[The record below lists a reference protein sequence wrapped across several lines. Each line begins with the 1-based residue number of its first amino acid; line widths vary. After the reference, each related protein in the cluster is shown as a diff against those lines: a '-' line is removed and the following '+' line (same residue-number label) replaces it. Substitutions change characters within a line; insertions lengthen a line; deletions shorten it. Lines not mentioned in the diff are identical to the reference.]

1 MGAKRTL
8 SLNGFGAGGLTWEGD
23 ALTLRRSTATQ
34 GRTSVAVKKAPAK
47 KSAAKKAPAKKAAV
61 KAPAKKAPAKKAPA
75 KKAAVKAPAK
85 KVVKK
90 APAKKSAAKK
100 APAKK
105 APAKKA
111 PAKKAPA
118 KKAPAKKAPAKK
130 APAKK
135 APAKKAP
142 AKKAPAKKAAVK
154 APAPKAPAK
163 KAAPV
168 KKAEVAPVVAPRPNR
183 LPAIPKE
190 PKKIK
195 YPFDAKFL
203 DAQRLHLLEER
214 RRLVHDAETLT
225 AEANSLAELREP
237 GDVQF
242 DEESGEGDTL
252 AVERERDLA
261 LSAQFLDQ
269 VDEIDRAMAKIGQGT
284 YGICEISGLAIPK
297 ERLRAIPWCR
307 ERVEYKVGNFRR

>member
-1 MGAKRTL
+1 
-8 SLNGFGAGGLTWEGD
+8 
-23 ALTLRRSTATQ
+23 
-34 GRTSVAVKKAPAK
+34 VAVKKVPAK
-47 KSAAKKAPAKKAAV
+47 KSA
-61 KAPAKKAPAKKAPA
+61 AKKAPA

-90 APAKKSAAKK
+90 APAKKAAPAKKVVKKAAPAKKVVKKAAPAKKVVKK

-105 APAKKA
+105 AA
-111 PAKKAPA
+111 PAKKVV
-118 KKAPAKKAPAKK
+118 KKA
-130 APAKK
+130 
-135 APAKKAP
+135 
-142 AKKAPAKKAAVK
+142 APAKKAAVK

>member
-1 MGAKRTL
+1 
-8 SLNGFGAGGLTWEGD
+8 
-23 ALTLRRSTATQ
+23 
-34 GRTSVAVKKAPAK
+34 VAVKKVTAK
-47 KSAAKKAPAKKAAV
+47 KSAAKK
-61 KAPAKKAPAKKAPA
+61 
-75 KKAAVKAPAK
+75 
-85 KVVKK
+85 VV
-90 APAKKSAAKK
+90 KK

-130 APAKK
+130 VVKKAPVKKAPVKKAPVKKAPVKKAPVKKAPVKKAPVKKAPVKKAPVKKAPVKKAPVKKAAPAKK
-135 APAKKAP
+135 AP
-142 AKKAPAKKAAVK
+142 VK
-154 APAPKAPAK
+154 APA
-163 KAAPV
+163 

>member
-1 MGAKRTL
+1 
-8 SLNGFGAGGLTWEGD
+8 
-23 ALTLRRSTATQ
+23 
-34 GRTSVAVKKAPAK
+34 VAVKKVPAK
-47 KSAAKKAPAKKAAV
+47 KSA
-61 KAPAKKAPAKKAPA
+61 AKKAPA

-90 APAKKSAAKK
+90 APAKKAPAKK
-100 APAKK
+100 VVKKAPAKKVVKKAAPAKKVVKKAAPAKK
-105 APAKKA
+105 APAKKVV
-111 PAKKAPA
+111 KKA
-118 KKAPAKKAPAKK
+118 
-130 APAKK
+130 
-135 APAKKAP
+135 
-142 AKKAPAKKAAVK
+142 APAKKAAVK

>member
-8 SLNGFGAGGLTWEGD
+8 SPNGFGACGLTWEGG

-34 GRTSVAVKKAPAK
+34 GRTSVAVKKVPAK
-47 KSAAKKAPAKKAAV
+47 KSA
-61 KAPAKKAPAKKAPA
+61 AKKAPAKKAPA

-90 APAKKSAAKK
+90 APAKKAAPAKKVVKKAAPAKKVVKKSAAKK

-111 PAKKAPA
+111 PAKKVVKKAAPA
-118 KKAPAKKAPAKK
+118 KKVVKKSAAK
-130 APAKK
+130 
-135 APAKKAP
+135 
-142 AKKAPAKKAAVK
+142 
-154 APAPKAPAK
+154 KAPAK

>member
-8 SLNGFGAGGLTWEGD
+8 SPNGFGAGGLTWEVD

-61 KAPAKKAPAKKAPA
+61 KAPAKKVVKKAPA
-75 KKAAVKAPAK
+75 KKAPAK

-90 APAKKSAAKK
+90 APAKKVVKKAAPAKK
-100 APAKK
+100 VVKKAAPAKK
-105 APAKKA
+105 APAKKVV
-111 PAKKAPA
+111 
-118 KKAPAKKAPAKK
+118 
-130 APAKK
+130 
-135 APAKKAP
+135 
-142 AKKAPAKKAAVK
+142 KKAPAKKAAVK

>member
-1 MGAKRTL
+1 M
-8 SLNGFGAGGLTWEGD
+8 
-23 ALTLRRSTATQ
+23 
-34 GRTSVAVKKAPAK
+34 AVKKVPAK
-47 KSAAKKAPAKKAAV
+47 KSA
-61 KAPAKKAPAKKAPA
+61 AKKAPAKKAPA

-90 APAKKSAAKK
+90 APAKKAAPAKKVVKKAAPAKKVVKKSAAKK

-105 APAKKA
+105 APAKKVV
-111 PAKKAPA
+111 KKA
-118 KKAPAKKAPAKK
+118 
-130 APAKK
+130 
-135 APAKKAP
+135 
-142 AKKAPAKKAAVK
+142 APAKKAAVK

>member
-1 MGAKRTL
+1 M
-8 SLNGFGAGGLTWEGD
+8 
-23 ALTLRRSTATQ
+23 
-34 GRTSVAVKKAPAK
+34 AVKKAPAK
-47 KSAAKKAPAKKAAV
+47 KVAKKAPAKKAA
-61 KAPAKKAPAKKAPA
+61 KKTPAKKAPAKK
-75 KKAAVKAPAK
+75 V
-85 KVVKK
+85 
-90 APAKKSAAKK
+90 AKK

-105 APAKKA
+105 VAKKA
-111 PAKKAPA
+111 PAKKT
-118 KKAPAKKAPAKK
+118 
-130 APAKK
+130 
-135 APAKKAP
+135 
-142 AKKAPAKKAAVK
+142 PAKKAA
-154 APAPKAPAK
+154 ATFPPLPPKPK
-163 KAAPV
+163 
-168 KKAEVAPVVAPRPNR
+168 R

-203 DAQRLHLLEER
+203 DAQRALLLEER
-214 RRLVHDAETLT
+214 RRLVHDAEALT
-225 AEANSLAELREP
+225 AEANALAELREP

-261 LSAQFLDQ
+261 LSAQFLEQ

>member
-1 MGAKRTL
+1 M
-8 SLNGFGAGGLTWEGD
+8 
-23 ALTLRRSTATQ
+23 
-34 GRTSVAVKKAPAK
+34 AVKKVTAK
-47 KSAAKKAPAKKAAV
+47 KSAAKKAPAKKTAKA
-61 KAPAKKAPAKKAPA
+61 APAKKAVKKAAPAKKAPA
-75 KKAAVKAPAK
+75 KKAAPAK

-90 APAKKSAAKK
+90 A

-105 APAKKA
+105 APAKKVV
-111 PAKKAPA
+111 AK
-118 KKAPAKKAPAKK
+118 
-130 APAKK
+130 
-135 APAKKAP
+135 
-142 AKKAPAKKAAVK
+142 V
-154 APAPKAPAK
+154 
-163 KAAPV
+163 APV
-168 KKAEVAPVVAPRPNR
+168 KKAVVKKAPAPPVQPPRPNR
-183 LPAIPKE
+183 LPPIPKE

-203 DAQRLHLLEER
+203 DAQRAHLLEER

-269 VDEIDRAMAKIGQGT
+269 VDEIDRAMLKIGQGT

>member
-1 MGAKRTL
+1 M
-8 SLNGFGAGGLTWEGD
+8 
-23 ALTLRRSTATQ
+23 
-34 GRTSVAVKKAPAK
+34 AVKKAPAK

-61 KAPAKKAPAKKAPA
+61 KASAKKVVKKVAPAKKVVKKAAPAKKAPAKKAPA
-75 KKAAVKAPAK
+75 KK
-85 KVVKK
+85 VVKK
-90 APAKKSAAKK
+90 D

-118 KKAPAKKAPAKK
+118 KKAAPV
-130 APAKK
+130 
-135 APAKKAP
+135 
-142 AKKAPAKKAAVK
+142 KKAAVK

-168 KKAEVAPVVAPRPNR
+168 KKAEAAPALAPRPNR

-214 RRLVHDAETLT
+214 RRLVHDAEALT

>member
-1 MGAKRTL
+1 
-8 SLNGFGAGGLTWEGD
+8 
-23 ALTLRRSTATQ
+23 
-34 GRTSVAVKKAPAK
+34 VAVKKVPAK

-61 KAPAKKAPAKKAPA
+61 KAPAKKA
-75 KKAAVKAPAK
+75 APAK

-90 APAKKSAAKK
+90 AAPAKKVVKK
-100 APAKK
+100 AAPAKK

-111 PAKKAPA
+111 PAKKVV
-118 KKAPAKKAPAKK
+118 KKA
-130 APAKK
+130 
-135 APAKKAP
+135 
-142 AKKAPAKKAAVK
+142 APAKKAAVK

>member
-1 MGAKRTL
+1 M
-8 SLNGFGAGGLTWEGD
+8 
-23 ALTLRRSTATQ
+23 
-34 GRTSVAVKKAPAK
+34 AVKKVTAK
-47 KSAAKKAPAKKAAV
+47 KSAAKKAPAKKTA
-61 KAPAKKAPAKKAPA
+61 KA
-75 KKAAVKAPAK
+75 APAK

-90 APAKKSAAKK
+90 A

-118 KKAPAKKAPAKK
+118 KKVVKKAAPAKKAPAKK

-135 APAKKAP
+135 VVKKAAPAKKAP
-142 AKKAPAKKAAVK
+142 AKKAPAKKVVK
-154 APAPKAPAK
+154 KAAPAK
-163 KAAPV
+163 KAPAKTTVV
-168 KKAEVAPVVAPRPNR
+168 KKAPAPPVQPPRPNR
-183 LPAIPKE
+183 LPPIPKE

-203 DAQRLHLLEER
+203 DAQRAHLLEER

-269 VDEIDRAMAKIGQGT
+269 VDEIDRAMLKIGQGT

>member
-1 MGAKRTL
+1 M
-8 SLNGFGAGGLTWEGD
+8 
-23 ALTLRRSTATQ
+23 
-34 GRTSVAVKKAPAK
+34 AVKKATAK

-61 KAPAKKAPAKKAPA
+61 KAPAKKVVKKAAPAKKAPA
-75 KKAAVKAPAK
+75 KKV
-85 KVVKK
+85 
-90 APAKKSAAKK
+90 

-111 PAKKAPA
+111 PAKAPAAKAAPA
-118 KKAPAKKAPAKK
+118 KKAE
-130 APAKK
+130 
-135 APAKKAP
+135 
-142 AKKAPAKKAAVK
+142 
-154 APAPKAPAK
+154 
-163 KAAPV
+163 AAPV
-168 KKAEVAPVVAPRPNR
+168 LAPRPNR

-203 DAQRLHLLEER
+203 DAQRALLLEER
-214 RRLVHDAETLT
+214 RRLVHDAEALT

-261 LSAQFLDQ
+261 LSAQFLEQ

>member
-1 MGAKRTL
+1 M
-8 SLNGFGAGGLTWEGD
+8 
-23 ALTLRRSTATQ
+23 
-34 GRTSVAVKKAPAK
+34 AVKKAPAK
-47 KSAAKKAPAKKAAV
+47 KSAAKKAPAKKAVA
-61 KAPAKKAPAKKAPA
+61 
-75 KKAAVKAPAK
+75 KAPAK

-90 APAKKSAAKK
+90 AASAKKAPATKAPAKKVAPVKK

-105 APAKKA
+105 VAPAK
-111 PAKKAPA
+111 
-118 KKAPAKKAPAKK
+118 
-130 APAKK
+130 
-135 APAKKAP
+135 
-142 AKKAPAKKAAVK
+142 
-154 APAPKAPAK
+154 KAPAK

-168 KKAEVAPVVAPRPNR
+168 KKAAPAKKAAPVKKAAVKAPAPKAAPAKKAEAAPVAAPRPNR
-183 LPAIPKE
+183 LPPIPKE